1 MPWIPDTIRGVSF
14 NVVEINLTIQV
25 LKKPVVYTQF
35 DRESFFE
42 GHLYSEGY
50 FSYEED
56 GFGPI
61 EYNYEDTVQRII
73 SYIETGCKMEDKYQA
88 RVTSFFKY
96 VDTNNCERVYK
107 AITEI

>member
-1 MPWIPDTIRGVSF
+1 MIFIF
-14 NVVEINLTIQV
+14 
-25 LKKPVVYTQF
+25 KKPVVYTQF

-42 GHLYSEGY
+42 GYLYSEGY

-107 AITEI
+107 AITKI